1 MTFVPVSTWSVQV
14 WQCRL
19 SVQVSIISQYSPCP
33 GWQEKDWD
41 SLESALLMIMS
52 GLLSFSIHL
61 RPCRNHNLDGP
72 QFGTQFWYQG
82 LEGPKGPQG
91 PSDIYSQQEVSN
103 IVYYWKVSHHFILKV
118 GINVG
123 TIAGGGTDLLHQ
135 QEPLLTG
142 LGIYPLEF
150 NAGHSLDPLVSL
162 HYDSHLRGGVPH
174 LRVNEESNVLQ
185 GISTT

>member
-1 MTFVPVSTWSVQV
+1 MTFVPVSTWRVQV

-19 SVQVSIISQYSPCP
+19 SVQVSIISQYSPCL
-33 GWQEKDWD
+33 GGRKKTGIVW
-41 SLESALLMIMS
+41 SLRCWWSCPACYHSVFTFDHVVISTWMVL
-52 GLLSFSIHL
+52 
-61 RPCRNHNLDGP
+61 NLE
-72 QFGTQFWYQG
+72 FRIWYQG

-162 HYDSHLRGGVPH
+162 HYDSHLCGGVPH
-174 LRVNEESNVLQ
+174 LRVNEGSNVLQ

>member
-1 MTFVPVSTWSVQV
+1 MV
-14 WQCRL
+14 L
-19 SVQVSIISQYSPCP
+19 N
-33 GWQEKDWD
+33 
-41 SLESALLMIMS
+41 LE
-52 GLLSFSIHL
+52 LSFDIRDLKDLKDLRDPPISI
-61 RPCRNHNLDGP
+61 RNKTFQTLFITERFPD
-72 QFGTQFWYQG
+72 
-82 LEGPKGPQG
+82 
-91 PSDIYSQQEVSN
+91 
-103 IVYYWKVSHHFILKV
+103 VSHHFILKV

-162 HYDSHLRGGVPH
+162 HYDSHLCGGVPH

>member
-1 MTFVPVSTWSVQV
+1 M
-14 WQCRL
+14 
-19 SVQVSIISQYSPCP
+19 P

-61 RPCRNHNLDGP
+61 RPCRNLNLDGP
-72 QFGTQFWYQG
+72 QLRTQFWYQG

-123 TIAGGGTDLLHQ
+123 TIAGGGTGLLHQ

-162 HYDSHLRGGVPH
+162 HYDSHLCGGVPH